1 MDECKHENE
10 IVDQHEGSIICTDC
24 GLVKDQYFKNEQFN
38 YDSYSI
44 SNPLS
49 LVENILEQLH
59 LPLQF
64 TEIITN
70 NLDKSHYNTTLPTCF
85 ETKTRNYNIKK
96 IMTMIYNTIN
106 DKNSNILL
114 KEISNFSKLSSN
126 QIKSKDIS
134 IVNIED
140 VLERYTKR
148 FNIDFNDNTL
158 IKEEVLK
165 YVNTG
170 FQPLTIIGG
179 VIYDHFLKIKLRK
192 SMKKIA
198 QILGISSISIQR
210 FLKYKNE
217 ISSRC

>member
-1 MDECKHENE
+1 
-10 IVDQHEGSIICTDC
+10 
-24 GLVKDQYFKNEQFN
+24 
-38 YDSYSI
+38 
-44 SNPLS
+44 
-49 LVENILEQLH
+49 
-59 LPLQF
+59 
-64 TEIITN
+64 
-70 NLDKSHYNTTLPTCF
+70 
-85 ETKTRNYNIKK
+85 
-96 IMTMIYNTIN
+96 MIYNTIN